1 MILVDTS
8 VWIDHF
14 RKSNANLQS
23 LLMKGSVVCHE
34 LIIGELVCE
43 NFQNRKEIISLLQA
57 LPKVPQISF
66 DEYLYFVEK
75 RCLFGRGIGFIDI
88 HLLAFG

>member
-14 RKSNANLQS
+14 RKSNARLQS
-23 LLMKGSVVCHE
+23 FLMKGGVVCHQ
-34 LIIGELVCE
+34 LIIGELVCG

-57 LPKVPQISF
+57 LPKVSQISF
-66 DEYLYFVEK
+66 DDSHMNTK
-75 RCLFGRGIGFIDI
+75 SPTHGLF
-88 HLLAFG
+88 LLHKENKGVS